1 MKEMKEMKGGKNRNI
16 SRLMQVICTK
26 MVIFDNCY
34 TVIIFERMNLKTTLV
49 YMALAAVTG
58 MLGIQAQTVQ
68 GYTHSGHPT
77 GQPPFPL
84 TSYVE
89 LANPQAVDA
98 DSWKGVTKPS
108 CAWGSVYERY
118 RKESHPKLHKKSL
131 RLKGWKGERVSAQ
144 LVITSPEP
152 LDSVQVEMSALQN
165 RRHALLD
172 DARVMRGFVRYVMT
186 DGLNKDGKGTCG
198 LRPDL
203 SQFDSTLVAD
213 PIDPLTAQLS
223 MQARTTQ
230 GYWVRVWIPQEA
242 AAGLYT
248 SELTVKNGSRVLGSL
263 KLEVEVQRRTLP
275 APSHW
280 AFHLDLWQNP
290 FAVARYHRVPLWS
303 RAHFDLLEKE
313 LQSYADA
320 GGKVIT
326 TSIMH
331 HPWGG
336 QTYDPF
342 ESMITW
348 MKRVDGTWYFDYTIF
363 DKWVELMM
371 KVGVTQEIGCYSMI
385 PWKLSFQY
393 FDQATHSLKE
403 MKMKPEDPAYAD
415 FWLTMLKDFARH
427 LKAKGWFDITH
438 IAMDERPKKDMDRAF
453 AIIHE
458 ADPDFKVS
466 LAGALHEELSDQLDD
481 YSIALADKFS
491 EETKRA
497 RRAANK
503 KTTFYTCCTE
513 SHPNTYTFSHPAEA
527 AWIGWYAAKEHLD
540 GYLRWALN
548 SWTIEPLLDSR
559 FLAWGAGD
567 TYLVYPGARSSIRF
581 ENLVAGIQAY
591 EKIRILKAD
600 WQKEGNKSA
609 LNRLDKILR
618 EFDEKQLDHQSARQV
633 VEKADRFM
641 NQF

>member
-1 MKEMKEMKGGKNRNI
+1 
-16 SRLMQVICTK
+16 

-68 GYTHSGHPT
+68 GHTHSGHPT

-89 LANPQAVDA
+89 LPNPQAVDA

-152 LDSVQVEMSALQN
+152 LDSVQVEMSAMQN

-275 APSHW
+275 APSQW

-371 KVGVTQEIGCYSMI
+371 KLGVTQEVGCYSMI

-458 ADPDFKVS
+458 ADPNFKVS

-591 EKIRILKAD
+591 EKIRILKAG

-609 LNRLDKILR
+609 LKQLDKILR
-618 EFDEKQLDHQSARQV
+618 EFDEKQLERQSARQV

>member
-1 MKEMKEMKGGKNRNI
+1 
-16 SRLMQVICTK
+16 

-68 GYTHSGHPT
+68 GHTHSGHPT

-275 APSHW
+275 APSQW

-371 KVGVTQEIGCYSMI
+371 KLGVTQEIGCYSMI

-591 EKIRILKAD
+591 EKIRILKAG

>member
-1 MKEMKEMKGGKNRNI
+1 
-16 SRLMQVICTK
+16 

-609 LNRLDKILR
+609 LKQLDKILR
-618 EFDEKQLDHQSARQV
+618 EFDEKQLERQSARQV

>member
-1 MKEMKEMKGGKNRNI
+1 
-16 SRLMQVICTK
+16 

-49 YMALAAVTG
+49 YMALAALTG

-68 GYTHSGHPT
+68 GHTHSGHPT
-77 GQPPFPL
+77 EQPPFPL

-198 LRPDL
+198 LRPNL

-242 AAGLYT
+242 SAGLYT

-275 APSHW
+275 APSQW

-371 KVGVTQEIGCYSMI
+371 KLGVTQEIGCYSMI

-458 ADPDFKVS
+458 ADPNFKVS

-609 LNRLDKILR
+609 LKQLDKILR
-618 EFDEKQLDHQSARQV
+618 EFDEKQLERQSARQV

>member
-1 MKEMKEMKGGKNRNI
+1 
-16 SRLMQVICTK
+16 

-68 GYTHSGHPT
+68 GHTHSGHPT

-641 NQF
+641 NRF

>member
-1 MKEMKEMKGGKNRNI
+1 
-16 SRLMQVICTK
+16 

-68 GYTHSGHPT
+68 GHTHSGHPT

-633 VEKADRFM
+633 VEKADRCM

>member
-1 MKEMKEMKGGKNRNI
+1 
-16 SRLMQVICTK
+16 

-68 GYTHSGHPT
+68 GHTHSGHPT

-458 ADPDFKVS
+458 ADPNFKVS

-609 LNRLDKILR
+609 LKQLDKILR
-618 EFDEKQLDHQSARQV
+618 EFDEKQLEGQSARQV

-641 NQF
+641 NRF

>member
-1 MKEMKEMKGGKNRNI
+1 
-16 SRLMQVICTK
+16 

-68 GYTHSGHPT
+68 GHTHSGHPT

-275 APSHW
+275 APSQW

-371 KVGVTQEIGCYSMI
+371 KLGVTQEIGCYSMI

-609 LNRLDKILR
+609 LKQLDKILR
-618 EFDEKQLDHQSARQV
+618 EFDEKQLERQSARQV

>member
-1 MKEMKEMKGGKNRNI
+1 
-16 SRLMQVICTK
+16 

-49 YMALAAVTG
+49 YMALAALTG

-89 LANPQAVDA
+89 LPNPQAVDA

-165 RRHALLD
+165 LRHALLD

-242 AAGLYT
+242 SAGLYT

-371 KVGVTQEIGCYSMI
+371 KLGVTQEIGCYSMI

-591 EKIRILKAD
+591 EKIRILKAG
-600 WQKEGNKSA
+600 WQKEGNQSA
-609 LNRLDKILR
+609 LKQLDKILR
-618 EFDEKQLDHQSARQV
+618 EFDEKQLEHQSARQV

-641 NQF
+641 NRF

>member
-1 MKEMKEMKGGKNRNI
+1 
-16 SRLMQVICTK
+16 

-68 GYTHSGHPT
+68 GHTHSGHPT

-600 WQKEGNKSA
+600 WQKEGNQSA
-609 LNRLDKILR
+609 LKQLDKMLR

>member
-1 MKEMKEMKGGKNRNI
+1 
-16 SRLMQVICTK
+16 

-49 YMALAAVTG
+49 YMALAALTG

-89 LANPQAVDA
+89 LPNPQAVDA

-248 SELTVKNGSRVLGSL
+248 SELTVKNGSLVLGSL

-275 APSHW
+275 APSQW

-371 KVGVTQEIGCYSMI
+371 KLGVTQEIGCYSMI

-466 LAGALHEELSDQLDD
+466 LAGALHEELFDQLDD

-591 EKIRILKAD
+591 EKIRILKAG

-609 LNRLDKILR
+609 LKQLDKILR
-618 EFDEKQLDHQSARQV
+618 EFDEKQLERQSARQV

-641 NQF
+641 NRF

>member
-1 MKEMKEMKGGKNRNI
+1 
-16 SRLMQVICTK
+16 

-49 YMALAAVTG
+49 YMALAALTG
-58 MLGIQAQTVQ
+58 MLGIQAQTVP
-68 GYTHSGHPT
+68 GHTHSGHPT

-89 LANPQAVDA
+89 LPNPQAVDA

-371 KVGVTQEIGCYSMI
+371 KLGVTQEIGCYSMI

-458 ADPDFKVS
+458 ADPNFKVS

-600 WQKEGNKSA
+600 WQKEGNQSA
-609 LNRLDKILR
+609 LKQLDKMLR

>member
-1 MKEMKEMKGGKNRNI
+1 
-16 SRLMQVICTK
+16 

-49 YMALAAVTG
+49 YMALAALTG

-89 LANPQAVDA
+89 LPNPQAVDA

-248 SELTVKNGSRVLGSL
+248 SELTVKNGSLVLGSL

-275 APSHW
+275 APSQW

-371 KVGVTQEIGCYSMI
+371 KLGVTQEIGCYSMI

-466 LAGALHEELSDQLDD
+466 LAGVLHEELSDQLDD

-591 EKIRILKAD
+591 EKIRILKAG

-609 LNRLDKILR
+609 LKQLDKILR
-618 EFDEKQLDHQSARQV
+618 EFDEKQLERQSARQV

>member
-1 MKEMKEMKGGKNRNI
+1 
-16 SRLMQVICTK
+16 

-68 GYTHSGHPT
+68 GHTHSGHPT

-371 KVGVTQEIGCYSMI
+371 KLGVTQEIGCYSMI

-609 LNRLDKILR
+609 LNRLDKMLR
-618 EFDEKQLDHQSARQV
+618 EFDEKQLERQSARQV

-641 NQF
+641 NRF

>member
-1 MKEMKEMKGGKNRNI
+1 
-16 SRLMQVICTK
+16 

-68 GYTHSGHPT
+68 GHTHSGHPT

-600 WQKEGNKSA
+600 WQKEGNQSA
-609 LNRLDKILR
+609 LKQLDKILR

>member
-1 MKEMKEMKGGKNRNI
+1 
-16 SRLMQVICTK
+16 

-68 GYTHSGHPT
+68 GHTHSGHPT

-213 PIDPLTAQLS
+213 PIDPLTAQLF

>member
-1 MKEMKEMKGGKNRNI
+1 
-16 SRLMQVICTK
+16 

-68 GYTHSGHPT
+68 GHTHSGHPT

-609 LNRLDKILR
+609 LKQLDKILR
-618 EFDEKQLDHQSARQV
+618 EFDEKQLERQSARQV

>member
-1 MKEMKEMKGGKNRNI
+1 
-16 SRLMQVICTK
+16 

-49 YMALAAVTG
+49 YMALAALTG
-58 MLGIQAQTVQ
+58 MLGIQAQTVP
-68 GYTHSGHPT
+68 GHTHSGHPT
-77 GQPPFPL
+77 GHPPFPL

-89 LANPQAVDA
+89 LPNPQAVDA

-275 APSHW
+275 APSQW

-371 KVGVTQEIGCYSMI
+371 KLGVTQEIGCYSMI

-458 ADPDFKVS
+458 ADPNFKVS

-600 WQKEGNKSA
+600 WQKEGHKSA
-609 LNRLDKILR
+609 LKQLDKILC
-618 EFDEKQLDHQSARQV
+618 EFDEKQLEGQSARQV

-641 NQF
+641 NRF

>member
-1 MKEMKEMKGGKNRNI
+1 
-16 SRLMQVICTK
+16 

-68 GYTHSGHPT
+68 GHTHSGHPT

-491 EETKRA
+491 EETKHA

-609 LNRLDKILR
+609 LKQLDKMLR

>member
-1 MKEMKEMKGGKNRNI
+1 
-16 SRLMQVICTK
+16 

-68 GYTHSGHPT
+68 GHTHSGHPT

-213 PIDPLTAQLS
+213 PIDPLTAQLF

-371 KVGVTQEIGCYSMI
+371 KLGVTQEIGCYSMI

-600 WQKEGNKSA
+600 WQKEGNQSA
-609 LNRLDKILR
+609 LKQLDKMLR

>member
-1 MKEMKEMKGGKNRNI
+1 
-16 SRLMQVICTK
+16 

-68 GYTHSGHPT
+68 GHTHSGHPT

-609 LNRLDKILR
+609 LKQLDKILR
-618 EFDEKQLDHQSARQV
+618 EFDEKQLEGQSARQV

-641 NQF
+641 NRF

>member
-1 MKEMKEMKGGKNRNI
+1 
-16 SRLMQVICTK
+16 

-68 GYTHSGHPT
+68 GHTHSGHPT

-172 DARVMRGFVRYVMT
+172 DTRVMRGFVRYVMT

-371 KVGVTQEIGCYSMI
+371 KLGVTQEIGCYSMI

-609 LNRLDKILR
+609 LKQLDKMLR

>member
-1 MKEMKEMKGGKNRNI
+1 
-16 SRLMQVICTK
+16 

-49 YMALAAVTG
+49 YMALAALTG

-89 LANPQAVDA
+89 LPNPQAVDA

-165 RRHALLD
+165 RQHALLD

-275 APSHW
+275 APSQW

-371 KVGVTQEIGCYSMI
+371 KLGVTQEIGCYSMI

-458 ADPDFKVS
+458 ADPNFKVS

-609 LNRLDKILR
+609 LKQLDKMLR

-633 VEKADRFM
+633 VEKADRCM

>member
-1 MKEMKEMKGGKNRNI
+1 
-16 SRLMQVICTK
+16 

-49 YMALAAVTG
+49 YMALAALTG

-89 LANPQAVDA
+89 LPNPQAVDA

-275 APSHW
+275 APSQW
-280 AFHLDLWQNP
+280 VFHLDLWQNP

-371 KVGVTQEIGCYSMI
+371 KVGVPQEIGCYSMI

-591 EKIRILKAD
+591 EKIRILKAG

-609 LNRLDKILR
+609 LKQLDKILR

>member
-1 MKEMKEMKGGKNRNI
+1 
-16 SRLMQVICTK
+16 

-49 YMALAAVTG
+49 YMALAALTG

-89 LANPQAVDA
+89 LPNPQAVDA

-248 SELTVKNGSRVLGSL
+248 SELTVKNGSLVLGSL

-275 APSHW
+275 APSQW

-371 KVGVTQEIGCYSMI
+371 KLGVTQEIGCYSMI

-427 LKAKGWFDITH
+427 LKAKGWFDITY

-591 EKIRILKAD
+591 EKIRILKAG

-609 LNRLDKILR
+609 LKQLDKILR
-618 EFDEKQLDHQSARQV
+618 EFDEKQLERQSARQV

-641 NQF
+641 NRF

>member
-1 MKEMKEMKGGKNRNI
+1 
-16 SRLMQVICTK
+16 

-68 GYTHSGHPT
+68 GHTHSGHPT

-427 LKAKGWFDITH
+427 LKAKGWFDITR

>member
-1 MKEMKEMKGGKNRNI
+1 
-16 SRLMQVICTK
+16 

-68 GYTHSGHPT
+68 GHTHSGHPT

-371 KVGVTQEIGCYSMI
+371 KLGVTQEIGCYSMI

-600 WQKEGNKSA
+600 WQKEGHKSA
-609 LNRLDKILR
+609 LKQLDKILR
-618 EFDEKQLDHQSARQV
+618 EFDEKQLEGQSARQV

-641 NQF
+641 NRF

>member
-1 MKEMKEMKGGKNRNI
+1 
-16 SRLMQVICTK
+16 

-68 GYTHSGHPT
+68 GHTHSGHPT

-89 LANPQAVDA
+89 LPNPQAVDA

-275 APSHW
+275 APSQW

-371 KVGVTQEIGCYSMI
+371 KLGVTQEIGCYSMI

-458 ADPDFKVS
+458 ADPNFKVS

-591 EKIRILKAD
+591 EKIRILKAG

-609 LNRLDKILR
+609 LKQLDKILR
-618 EFDEKQLDHQSARQV
+618 EFDEKQLERQSARQV

>member
-1 MKEMKEMKGGKNRNI
+1 
-16 SRLMQVICTK
+16 

-68 GYTHSGHPT
+68 GHTHSGHPT

-600 WQKEGNKSA
+600 WQKEGHKSA
-609 LNRLDKILR
+609 LKQLDKILR

>member
-1 MKEMKEMKGGKNRNI
+1 
-16 SRLMQVICTK
+16 

-49 YMALAAVTG
+49 YMALAALTG
-58 MLGIQAQTVQ
+58 MLGIQAQTVP
-68 GYTHSGHPT
+68 GHTHSGHPT

-89 LANPQAVDA
+89 LPNPQAVDA

-371 KVGVTQEIGCYSMI
+371 KLGVTQEIGCYSMI

-458 ADPDFKVS
+458 ADPNFKVS

-609 LNRLDKILR
+609 LKQLDKILR
-618 EFDEKQLDHQSARQV
+618 EFDEKQLEGQSARQV

-641 NQF
+641 NRF

>member
-1 MKEMKEMKGGKNRNI
+1 
-16 SRLMQVICTK
+16 

-49 YMALAAVTG
+49 YMALAALTG

-89 LANPQAVDA
+89 LPNPQAVDA

-275 APSHW
+275 APSQW
-280 AFHLDLWQNP
+280 VFHLDLWQNP

-591 EKIRILKAD
+591 EKIRILKAG

-609 LNRLDKILR
+609 LKQLDKILR

>member
-1 MKEMKEMKGGKNRNI
+1 
-16 SRLMQVICTK
+16 

-213 PIDPLTAQLS
+213 PIDPLTAQLF

>member
-1 MKEMKEMKGGKNRNI
+1 
-16 SRLMQVICTK
+16 

-68 GYTHSGHPT
+68 GHTHSGHPT

-152 LDSVQVEMSALQN
+152 LDSVQVEMSVLQN

-275 APSHW
+275 APSQW

-371 KVGVTQEIGCYSMI
+371 KLGVTQEIGCYSMI

-466 LAGALHEELSDQLDD
+466 LVGALHEELSDQLDD

-513 SHPNTYTFSHPAEA
+513 SHPNTYTFSHPVEA

-609 LNRLDKILR
+609 LKQLDKILR
-618 EFDEKQLDHQSARQV
+618 EFDEKQLERQSARQV

-641 NQF
+641 NRF

>member
-1 MKEMKEMKGGKNRNI
+1 
-16 SRLMQVICTK
+16 

-68 GYTHSGHPT
+68 GHTHSGHPT

-609 LNRLDKILR
+609 LKQLDKILR
-618 EFDEKQLDHQSARQV
+618 EFDEKQLERQSAREV

>member
-1 MKEMKEMKGGKNRNI
+1 
-16 SRLMQVICTK
+16 

-68 GYTHSGHPT
+68 GHTHSGHPT

-118 RKESHPKLHKKSL
+118 RKESHSKLHKKSL

-527 AWIGWYAAKEHLD
+527 AWIGWYAVKEHLD